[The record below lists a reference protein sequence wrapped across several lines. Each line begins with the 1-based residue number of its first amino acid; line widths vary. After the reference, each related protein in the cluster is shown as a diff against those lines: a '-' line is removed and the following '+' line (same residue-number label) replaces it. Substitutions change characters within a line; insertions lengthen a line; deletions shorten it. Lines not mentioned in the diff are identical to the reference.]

1 MAKSSYTR
9 RVGIRV
15 GRNDL
20 CPCGSGKKYKKCCM
34 DDEGIVAEDILN
46 DEDDVSLK
54 ELANPNCDK
63 CFGTGRL
70 GFKYVSDD
78 EKIAILCDKGGCAL
92 DNYLERKLKQRRE
105 EAKKRAAEG
114 KKSEK
119 VEKSSDEDEDE
130 GNE

>member
-1 MAKSSYTR
+1 MAKTKYTR
-9 RVGIRV
+9 RVGIKV
-15 GRNDL
+15 GCNDL

-34 DDEGIVAEDILN
+34 EDERIVAEDIFN
-46 DEDDVSLK
+46 DEDDVTL
-54 ELANPNCDK
+54 EQLANPDCNK

-70 GFKYVSDD
+70 GFKHVSDR

-119 VEKSSDEDEDE
+119 VEKSAEESGDDK
-130 GNE
+130 NE